1 MEISTEPIEAL
12 PSTFVDALA
21 AAWVQE
27 GPAARRRLV
36 EAIDGAH
43 LLPDD
48 MVLVSGWA
56 VIATNLAAAV
66 GQEDT
71 QPYRVLRASRAM
83 GRTIALAESGEMVLE
98 EVLQQFWARL
108 SDIYAEC
115 AEQHG
120 VGLLPAIRGTRTLA
134 LVAARSSAQAL
145 EAFRE
150 QRLAMAGRPADRLVR
165 RLVGERR
172 EPRAAER
179 AAAALGLEAGPLW
192 VTVGRPPEG
201 VQLGASDAR
210 APRLVPAGPRAQT
223 VLAGRLLVVSG
234 ARPAGHGGLI
244 CATAAAS
251 GPTDL
256 PRAFAEASLVL
267 EALPPGVAAGIRDS
281 VDVAPAVL
289 LRPGSATGW
298 FLRERRG
305 RLDDLAP
312 ELREAAEAWAAS
324 GGVASG
330 AAEVLNASETTV
342 RRRVTRVGQL
352 LDLDLE
358 SLGGFCALR
367 TLLVA
372 SATSMS

>member
-12 PSTFVDALA
+12 PATFVDALA

-36 EAIDGAH
+36 EAIDGAY

-56 VIATNLAAAV
+56 VTATNLAAAV

-150 QRLAMAGRPADRLVR
+150 QRLAMAGRPADRLLR

-179 AAAALGLEAGPLW
+179 AAAALGLEAGRLW

-210 APRLVPAGPRAQT
+210 APRLVPTGPRAQT
-223 VLAGRLLVVSG
+223 VPRG
-234 ARPAGHGGLI
+234 AAAGGLG
-244 CATAAAS
+244 
-251 GPTDL
+251 GPARRSR
-256 PRAFAEASLVL
+256 RAHLCHRRRVGA
-267 EALPPGVAAGIRDS
+267 D
-281 VDVAPAVL
+281 
-289 LRPGSATGW
+289 GSATSVRGG
-298 FLRERRG
+298 LARPRGAPARRRG
-305 RLDDLAP
+305 RDQGQRRRRP
-312 ELREAAEAWAAS
+312 GRPAAAGKCDGMVPAGAS
-324 GGVASG
+324 GTVGRPHARAAGGRRGVG
-330 AAEVLNASETTV
+330 RQ
-342 RRRVTRVGQL
+342 RRRRQ
-352 LDLDLE
+352 
-358 SLGGFCALR
+358 
-367 TLLVA
+367 
-372 SATSMS
+372 